1 MRGRKPLDPWWGHF
15 GASLTLTLCLIGTI
29 FALSG
34 PTYFKPA
41 ILCVI
46 GATMTAIL
54 SQRE

>member
-1 MRGRKPLDPWWGHF
+1 MRGRRPLDPWWGHF